1 MPIINF
7 TIPKILEK
15 RVDTVIK
22 VKGFTTK
29 AEFFRFAAMSFIETN
44 EKESISK
51 DERIACLTDA
61 ISKEVI
67 RKYKNK
73 KVPAIR
79 KQLIDL

>member
-15 RVDTVIK
+15 RVDSVVK
-22 VKGFTTK
+22 RKGFATK

-44 EKESISK
+44 EKETISE
-51 DERIACLTDA
+51 DERTACLTRA
-61 ISKEVI
+61 ISKEVV